1 MQGARSDIFWLGA
14 ILALALVLRVI
25 GLNGPLW
32 YDEILTLETHLR
44 LPWQDMMRSY
54 SMNHHYLYSMEAK
67 AAMGLLGPDPWVL
80 RLPALVFGV
89 AGIAATWFLARDVA
103 GVALAHLTALLLA
116 LSYHHIW
123 FSQNAR
129 GYTELAF
136 FACLAMIL
144 FLRGIERP
152 GMWIWLGFAL
162 LMALSVFTHL
172 TGALFFVA
180 VGLVWLGV
188 LAQTAWKGKKKPG
201 LFLWPFIACLVGV
214 GVTFLLYLPILPSL
228 MATIGEVSGTSAV
241 DAVPEYQNP
250 LWTLG
255 ETVRSAIGSVGGLTL
270 AIAWV
275 LIGLSIWGGVQMGAR
290 GRLFAVAV
298 LAHIV
303 LTMAVLAA
311 LGMRIWPRFLFVD
324 IGFLMILII
333 AGIHALCKAVAGAQ
347 AQKIFALACV
357 AMVVVSGFLA
367 ARNYTAPKQDLA
379 GAWQEV
385 QKNRSPEDRIFAL
398 GYAATAF
405 ETHFGADWGRIM
417 DPDAYRKAMDIPGP
431 VTLVLGFP
439 QRVFSRIPE
448 LDRDLER
455 GTVRLVHRFPGTLG
469 DGAVLILKR

>member
-1 MQGARSDIFWLGA
+1 MQATRSDFFWLGA
-14 ILALALVLRVI
+14 ILLLALVLRLV

-54 SMNHHYLYSMEAK
+54 SMNHHYLYSLEAK
-67 AAMGLLGPDPWVL
+67 AAMALWGADPWVL

-103 GVALAHLTALLLA
+103 GTALAHLTALLLA

-136 FACLAMIL
+136 FATLAMIL
-144 FLRGIERP
+144 FLRGLERP
-152 GMWIWLGFAL
+152 GPWIWLGFAA

-188 LAQTAWKGKKKPG
+188 LAQAALTGKGKAG
-201 LFLWPFIACLVGV
+201 LFLWPFVACLVGV
-214 GVTFLLYLPILPSL
+214 AATVLLYLPILPSL
-228 MATIGEVSGTSAV
+228 LATLGEVSGTSAV
-241 DAVPEYQNP
+241 DAVPDYQNP

-255 ETVRSAIGSVGGLTL
+255 ETVRSAIGSIGGLTL

-275 LIGLSIWGGVQMGAR
+275 LIGLAAWGGAEMAPR
-290 GRLFAVAV
+290 GRLFALAV
-298 LAHIV
+298 LGHIL
-303 LTMAVLAA
+303 LTMAVLTA
-311 LGMRIWPRFLFVD
+311 LGMRIWPRFFFVD

-333 AGIHALCKAVAGAQ
+333 AGTHALCRTIAGAHTK
-347 AQKIFALACV
+347 KIFALACV
-357 AMVVVSGFLA
+357 VMVVVSGVLA
-367 ARNYTAPKQDLA
+367 SRNYTAPKQNLA

-385 QKNRSPEDRIFAL
+385 QKTRLPAERI
-398 GYAATAF
+398 YAVGHASTAF
-405 ETHFGADWGRIM
+405 ETYFGADWGRIM
-417 DPDAYRKAMDIPGP
+417 DPDEYRKIMARPGP

-448 LDRDLER
+448 LDEDLKR
-455 GTVRLVHRFPGTLG
+455 GTVQLVQRFPGTLG

>member
-1 MQGARSDIFWLGA
+1 MQGTQSNLFWLGA
-14 ILALALVLRVI
+14 ILALALVLRLI

-32 YDEILTLETHLR
+32 YDEILTLETHLG

-67 AAMGLLGPDPWVL
+67 AAMALLGSDPWVL
-80 RLPALVFGV
+80 RLPALIFGL

-103 GVALAHLTALLLA
+103 GAALAHLTALLLA

-136 FACLAMIL
+136 FATLAMIL
-144 FLRGIERP
+144 FLRGLERP
-152 GMWIWLGFAL
+152 GLWAWLGFAA

-188 LAQTAWKGKKKPG
+188 LAQAARTRKRKPG
-201 LFLWPFIACLVGV
+201 LFLWPFVACLIGV
-214 GVTFLLYLPILPSL
+214 AATVFLYLPILPSL
-228 MATIGEVSGTSAV
+228 MATIGDVSGTSAV

-255 ETVRSAIGSVGGLTL
+255 ETVRSAIGSIGGLTL

-275 LIGLSIWGGVQMGAR
+275 LIGLAAWGGAKMEPR

-298 LAHIV
+298 LVHILLTMGV
-303 LTMAVLAA
+303 LTA
-311 LGMRIWPRFLFVD
+311 LGMRIWPRFFFVD
-324 IGFLMILII
+324 IGFLMILIL
-333 AGIHALCKAVAGAQ
+333 AGIQALCRTIAVAHTK
-347 AQKIFALACV
+347 KIFALASVVLV
-357 AMVVVSGFLA
+357 AVSGLLA
-367 ARNYTAPKQDLA
+367 VRNYTAPKQNLA

-385 QKNRSPEDRIFAL
+385 QKIRLPGERIFAV
-398 GYAATAF
+398 GHAATVF

-417 DPDAYRKAMDIPGP
+417 DPDEYRKILDIPGP
-431 VTLVLGFP
+431 VILVLGFP

-448 LDRDLER
+448 LDHDLER

>member
-1 MQGARSDIFWLGA
+1 MLSTRTEFYWLGA
-14 ILALALVLRVI
+14 TLVLALVLRVI

-54 SMNHHYLYSMEAK
+54 SMNHHYLYSLEAK
-67 AAMGLLGPDPWVL
+67 AAMALLGSDPWVL
-80 RLPALVFGV
+80 RLPALIFGV
-89 AGIAATWFLARDVA
+89 AGIAAIWFLARDVA

-136 FACLAMIL
+136 FATLAMIL
-144 FLRGIERP
+144 FLRGLERP
-152 GMWIWLGFAL
+152 GLWIWLGFAA
-162 LMALSVFTHL
+162 LMAMSVFTHL

-188 LAQTAWKGKKKPG
+188 LARAALTGKKKTG
-201 LFLWPFIACLVGV
+201 LFFWPFIACLTGV
-214 GVTFLLYLPILPSL
+214 GATVLLYLPILPSL
-228 MATIGEVSGTSAV
+228 LATISDVSATSAV

-250 LWTLG
+250 LWALG

-275 LIGLSIWGGVQMGAR
+275 LIGLTVWGGVKMETR

-298 LAHIV
+298 LVHIV
-303 LTMAVLAA
+303 LTMAVLTA
-311 LGMRIWPRFLFVD
+311 LEMRIWPRFFFVD

-333 AGIHALCKAVAGAQ
+333 TGIQALCRTIAGAQ
-347 AQKIFALACV
+347 AKKIFALVCV
-357 AMVVVSGFLA
+357 AMVGASGLLA
-367 ARNYTAPKQDLA
+367 VRNYTAPKQDLA

-385 QKNRSPEDRIFAL
+385 EKTRAPEERIFAV
-398 GYAATAF
+398 GHAATAF

-417 DPDAYRKAMDIPGP
+417 DPDEYRKAMDIPGP

-448 LDRDLER
+448 LDHDLER
-455 GTVRLVHRFPGTLG
+455 GTVRLVHRFSGTLG